1 MKKFYF
7 VLLVFLLPS
16 CRQISLKKNN
26 LELLNEEKI
35 AYIKVKGIE
44 CEFCAQSALK
54 ALSKIDGVIQA
65 QFEKNNFIHINKYFE
80 NKRIELI
87 YLPDKV
93 IDQDIISQ
101 ALSIEGFQL
110 DSIS

>member
-1 MKKFYF
+1 M
-7 VLLVFLLPS
+7 LIFLLPS

-26 LELLNEEKI
+26 LELLNQEKI

-44 CEFCAQSALK
+44 CEFCAQSALE
-54 ALSKIDGVIQA
+54 ALSQIDGITQA
-65 QFEKNNFIHINKYFE
+65 RFEKNNFIHINKYFD

-93 IDQDIISQ
+93 IDQNIISE
-101 ALSIEGFQL
+101 ALSAEGFQL
-110 DSIS
+110 DSISY